1 MKMNWL
7 NIQIT
12 LWKKI
17 SKIKIDIK
25 YSKKM
30 HSVGEGIGVAG
41 TIFSKI

>member
-25 YSKKM
+25 FLKKM
-30 HSVGEGIGVAG
+30 HSVGEDIGLVG
-41 TIFSKI
+41 KIFSKI